1 MADIENS
8 TELLKQALDEFRTS
22 STLSSATLL
31 KLGRAANGL
40 TKDLKDSEKAI
51 EDETDQ
57 RLTLAK
63 TLKSFAKDMGSAAQ
77 AARENREDFR
87 SLKPAVDA
95 FGTAAKY
102 GASKVGDALSS
113 VGEAISGLST
123 FLGPKGKIVGMVV
136 GGVVGITGDIMKKY
150 GESAVEFAQM
160 YGKFAL
166 DEVQRV
172 SGAFRELAQVGGLG
186 GDSIDGLADRARGL
200 GLSMD
205 QYAKLIGRN
214 SEGLAAAG
222 VTVSGGARVLQ
233 QITTAGTEF
242 EDKFLKLGFSFEQ
255 QSEFSAKFL
264 ATQRNLTKINF
275 NDTKALSEAN
285 RKYLEQIDE
294 LARLTGQSRDKV
306 ASELEAMSRELR
318 FGATLA
324 IAEQKGTADAITKTA
339 KLLET
344 HGSKEI
350 AEGFKDIFGGA
361 TTERAQALMAA
372 TNNRAA
378 TIAEQLENGQITS
391 AEAMRQ
397 FQEAVRQTRQA
408 LGADEFER
416 RVGKLGTVLDPMLV
430 GMRRLSVAQDLN
442 AQTLGAATTEQK
454 KDATATGENV
464 QNLVDA
470 QKALRDFAVQ
480 IDEIVMK
487 KLFPTMAQNVRQ
499 LTEVLSAGASKL
511 AEILGVKTSGTTTAP
526 APPAPITGA
535 DVNQR
540 RVAAGQAPL
549 SPEAA
554 EAQAGRDAVQ
564 REMERRN
571 RSRAER
577 RQRNAPGGAVPAT
590 QPAPATPA
598 PGPQSAAPGS
608 DILSSLNIKSPESV
622 AGGSADPRL
631 LELAKKIQ
639 DMYPTARF
647 TALNDMFHQIN
658 YPNSKHTKGLALDFT
673 TNPAPM
679 DARQAMD
686 IKRSVQSLGFASV
699 KDEYFSDKNR
709 YTTGGHFHA
718 ELAYGGVV
726 SGPKSGYPALMHGTE
741 AVVPLPGG
749 RSIPV
754 EMTGMTDKI
763 GEQVAMMSQQIGRFD
778 QMIDLLQSSVDTQ
791 HKIYRATTG

>member
-8 TELLKQALDEFRTS
+8 TELLKQALDELRTS
-22 STLSSATLL
+22 TTLSSATLL
-31 KLGRAANGL
+31 KLGKTVDALN
-40 TKDLKDSEKAI
+40 KDYKESDKAI

-63 TLKSFAKDMGSAAQ
+63 TLKSFAKDLGSAAQ

-102 GASKVGDALSS
+102 GASKVGDAIAG
-113 VGEAISGLST
+113 VGEAISGLSL
-123 FLGPKGKIVGMVV
+123 FLGPKGRIAGMVV
-136 GGVVGITGDIMKKY
+136 GGIASITGGIMKKY

-222 VTVSGGARVLQ
+222 VTVSGGARVLER
-233 QITTAGTEF
+233 ITTAGTEF

-255 QSEFSAKFL
+255 QTEFSAKFL
-264 ATQRNLTKINF
+264 GYQRNLIKLNLDDGKKLT
-275 NDTKALSEAN
+275 EAN
-285 RKYLEQIDE
+285 QRYLEQVDE
-294 LARLTGQSRDKV
+294 LARLTGQNRDKV
-306 ASELEAMSRELR
+306 AADLEAMSRELR

-324 IAEQKGTADAITKTA
+324 IAEQKNTADAITKTA

-344 HGSKEI
+344 QGSKEL

-378 TIAEQLENGQITS
+378 AIAEDLENGKINEI
-391 AEAMRQ
+391 EAMRQ
-397 FQEAVRQTRQA
+397 FQAAVRETRQA

-430 GMRRLSVAQDLN
+430 GMRRLSVAQDFN
-442 AQTLGAATTEQK
+442 TESLGKAKKEQ
-454 KDATATGENV
+454 DADTNATGENV

-511 AEILGVKTSGTTTAP
+511 AEILGVKLSGTPTGP
-526 APPAPITGA
+526 ARPPATGPITGTN
-535 DVNQR
+535 VNER
-540 RVAAGQAPL
+540 RAAAGQAPL

-554 EAQAGRDAVQ
+554 EAQAGRDTVQ

-571 RSRAER
+571 ENSRRR
-577 RQRNAPGGAVPAT
+577 RQGLPPV
-590 QPAPATPA
+590 APAQAPAA
-598 PGPQSAAPGS
+598 PGPQSTAPGA
-608 DILSSLNIKSPESV
+608 DVLGSLKLKPGAENKGKSTDSLYAVAGEVHKMLNGDYKYFSGFNDREGRSKHASGQAFDLVLNDPTKYQSVLGQIKSLPGVSFAQFEPKGFVNPSGSISSGDHIHTEV
-622 AGGSADPRL
+622 SARNGFEGRISGPAGGY
-631 LELAKKIQ
+631 K
-639 DMYPTARF
+639 
-647 TALNDMFHQIN
+647 
-658 YPNSKHTKGLALDFT
+658 PNLT
-673 TNPAPM
+673 
-679 DARQAMD
+679 
-686 IKRSVQSLGFASV
+686 
-699 KDEYFSDKNR
+699 
-709 YTTGGHFHA
+709 
-718 ELAYGGVV
+718 
-726 SGPKSGYPALMHGTE
+726 MHGTE
-741 AVVPLPGG
+741 TLKIEPAKAGQT
-749 RSIPV
+749 STEQI
-754 EMTGMTDKI
+754 DK
-763 GEQVAMMSQQIGRFD
+763 QIDVMNAQLTRFD

>member
-8 TELLKQALDEFRTS
+8 TELLKQALDELKTS
-22 STLSSATLL
+22 TTLSSATLL
-31 KLGRAANGL
+31 KLGKTVNALN
-40 TKDLKDSEKAI
+40 KDYKESENAI

-63 TLKSFAKDMGSAAQ
+63 TLKSFAKDLGSAAQ

-102 GASKVGDALSS
+102 GASKVGDAIAG

-123 FLGPKGKIVGMVV
+123 FLGPKGKIIGMVV
-136 GGVVGITGDIMKKY
+136 GGVAGITGDIMKKY

-172 SGAFRELAQVGGLG
+172 SGAFREISNVGGLAG
-186 GDSIDGLADRARGL
+186 TSIDGFAESARAL

-222 VTVSGGARVLQ
+222 VTVSGGARVLE

-255 QSEFSAKFL
+255 QTEFSAKFL

-275 NDTKALSEAN
+275 DDTKKLSEAN
-285 RKYLEQIDE
+285 QKYLEQIDE

-306 ASELEAMSRELR
+306 SSELEAMSRELR

-344 HGSKEI
+344 QGSKEL

-397 FQEAVRQTRQA
+397 FQQAVRETRQA

-442 AQTLGAATTEQK
+442 AETLGTATTEQK
-454 KDATATGENV
+454 KDAEANGKNV

-511 AEILGVKTSGTTTAP
+511 AEILGVKIEGGPTAP
-526 APPAPITGA
+526 TAPTPITGA
-535 DVNQR
+535 DVNR
-540 RVAAGQAPL
+540 RREAAGQAPL

-571 RSRAER
+571 ENSRRR
-577 RQRNAPGGAVPAT
+577 RQGLPPIAPG
-590 QPAPATPA
+590 QAPAAPAA
-598 PGPQSAAPGS
+598 PGPQSTAPGAGVVG
-608 DILSSLNIKSPESV
+608 SLKLKPGAENKGKSTDSLYAVAGEVHKMLNGDYKYFSGFNDREGRSKHASGQAFDLVLNDPTKYQSVLGQIKSLPGVSFAQFEPKGFVNPSGSISSGDHIHTEV
-622 AGGSADPRL
+622 SARNGFEGRISGPAGGY
-631 LELAKKIQ
+631 K
-639 DMYPTARF
+639 
-647 TALNDMFHQIN
+647 
-658 YPNSKHTKGLALDFT
+658 PNLT
-673 TNPAPM
+673 
-679 DARQAMD
+679 
-686 IKRSVQSLGFASV
+686 
-699 KDEYFSDKNR
+699 
-709 YTTGGHFHA
+709 
-718 ELAYGGVV
+718 
-726 SGPKSGYPALMHGTE
+726 MHGTE
-741 AVVPLPGG
+741 TLKIEPAKAGQT
-749 RSIPV
+749 STEQI
-754 EMTGMTDKI
+754 DK
-763 GEQVAMMSQQIGRFD
+763 QIDVMNAQLTRFD

>member
-8 TELLKQALDEFRTS
+8 TELLKQALDELKTS
-22 STLSSATLL
+22 TTLSSATLL
-31 KLGRAANGL
+31 KLGKTVNEL
-40 TKDLKDSEKAI
+40 NKDYKDSEKAI

-57 RLTLAK
+57 RLTLTK
-63 TLKSFAKDMGSAAQ
+63 TLKSFAKDLGSAAQ

-102 GASKVGDALSS
+102 GASKVGDAIAG

-123 FLGPKGKIVGMVV
+123 FLGPKGKIAGMVV
-136 GGVVGITGDIMKKY
+136 GGIASITGGIMKKY

-172 SGAFRELAQVGGLG
+172 SGAFREIAQVGGLA
-186 GDSIDGLADRARGL
+186 GDSIDGFAERARGL

-275 NDTKALSEAN
+275 EDTKKLSEAN
-285 RKYLEQIDE
+285 RKYLEQVDE

-306 ASELEAMSRELR
+306 SSELEAMSRELR

-324 IAEQKGTADAITKTA
+324 IAEQKNTADAITKTA

-344 HGSKEI
+344 QGSKEL

-378 TIAEQLENGQITS
+378 AIAEDLENGKINEI
-391 AEAMRQ
+391 EAMRQ
-397 FQEAVRQTRQA
+397 FQAAVRETRQA

-430 GMRRLSVAQDLN
+430 GMRRLSVAQDFN
-442 AQTLGAATTEQK
+442 TESLGKAKKEQ
-454 KDATATGENV
+454 DADTNATGENV

-511 AEILGVKTSGTTTAP
+511 AEILGVKVAGTTAP
-526 APPAPITGA
+526 SAPPPITGA
-535 DVNQR
+535 QVNER
-540 RVAAGQAPL
+540 RAAAGQAPL

-571 RSRAER
+571 ENSRRR
-577 RQRNAPGGAVPAT
+577 RQGLPPVTPG
-590 QPAPATPA
+590 QAPAA
-598 PGPQSAAPGS
+598 PSAPAAPGAATAPGAS
-608 DILSSLNIKSPESV
+608 VVGSLKLKPGAENKGKSTDSLYAVAGEVHKMLNGDYKYFSGFNDREGRSKHASGQAFDLVLNDPTKYQSVLGQIKSLPGVSFAQFEPKGFVNPNGSISSGDHIHTEV
-622 AGGSADPRL
+622 SARNGFEGRISGPAGGY
-631 LELAKKIQ
+631 K
-639 DMYPTARF
+639 
-647 TALNDMFHQIN
+647 
-658 YPNSKHTKGLALDFT
+658 PNLT
-673 TNPAPM
+673 
-679 DARQAMD
+679 
-686 IKRSVQSLGFASV
+686 
-699 KDEYFSDKNR
+699 
-709 YTTGGHFHA
+709 
-718 ELAYGGVV
+718 
-726 SGPKSGYPALMHGTE
+726 MHGTE
-741 AVVPLPGG
+741 TLKIEPAKAGQT
-749 RSIPV
+749 STEQI
-754 EMTGMTDKI
+754 DK
-763 GEQVAMMSQQIGRFD
+763 QIDVMNAQLTRFD

>member
-1 MADIENS
+1 MAELENS
-8 TELLKQALDEFRTS
+8 TELLKQALDELRTS

-31 KLGRAANGL
+31 KLGKAANAL
-40 TKDLKDSEKAI
+40 SKDFKESEKAI

-57 RLTLAK
+57 RLTLSR

-77 AARENREDFR
+77 AARDNREDFR
-87 SLKPAVDA
+87 SLKPAVEA

-102 GASKVGDALSS
+102 GAGKVGDALAS
-113 VGEAISGLST
+113 VGEAISGLSM
-123 FLGPKGKIVGMVV
+123 FLGPKGRIVGMVV
-136 GGVVGITGDIMKKY
+136 GGVTSITGGIMKKY

-172 SGAFRELAQVGGLG
+172 SSSFREMAQVGGLAG
-186 GDSIDGLADRARGL
+186 TSIDGFAESARAL
-200 GLSMD
+200 GMSMD
-205 QYAKLIGRN
+205 QYAKMIGRN

-222 VTVSGGARVLQ
+222 VTVSGGAKALQ
-233 QITTAGTEF
+233 RITTVGTEF
-242 EDKFLKLGFSFEQ
+242 EEKFLKLGFGFEQ
-255 QSEFSAKFL
+255 QNEFTARFL
-264 ATQRNLTKINF
+264 ATQRNTTRINLD
-275 NDTKALSEAN
+275 DTKALSEAN
-285 RKYLEQIDE
+285 RRYLEQVDE
-294 LARLTGQSRDKV
+294 LARLTGQNRDKV
-306 ASELEAMSRELR
+306 ATDLEAMSRELR

-324 IAEQKGTADAITKTA
+324 IAEGKGTRQAIENTA

-361 TTERAQALMAA
+361 TTERSQALMAA

-378 TIAEQLENGQITS
+378 IIAEQLENGQITS

-442 AQTLGAATTEQK
+442 AQSLGVATTEQN
-454 KDATATGENV
+454 KDATATGENI
-464 QNLVDA
+464 QNLVQA
-470 QKALRDFAVQ
+470 QKSLRDFAVQ
-480 IDEIVMK
+480 LDEIVMK

-499 LTEVLSAGASKL
+499 LTEVLAAGADKL
-511 AEILGVKTSGTTTAP
+511 AQILGVKTTGVTATP
-526 APPAPITGA
+526 PQPPAPITGEQ
-535 DVNQR
+535 VNQR
-540 RVAAGQAPL
+540 RQAAGQAPL

-554 EAQAGRDAVQ
+554 EAQAGREAVQ

-571 RSRAER
+571 RSREER
-577 RQRNAPGGAVPAT
+577 RRRNAPGGAAA
-590 QPAPATPA
+590 PAPAAPAQTPTSTA
-598 PGPQSAAPGS
+598 PGTDALAG
-608 DILSSLNIKSPESV
+608 LNIKSAESV
-622 AGGSADPRL
+622 AGGAASPKL
-631 LELAKKIQ
+631 IELARKIQ
-639 DMYPTARF
+639 EMYPSAKF
-647 TALNDMFHQIN
+647 TALNDMFHQVN
-658 YPNSKHTKGLALDFT
+658 YPNSKHTRGLALDFV
-673 TNPAPM
+673 TNPPPM
-679 DARQAMD
+679 NPAQAAE
-686 IKRSVQSLGFASV
+686 IKRAVQGLGFASV
-699 KDEYFSDKNR
+699 KDEYFADKNR

-726 SGPKSGYPALMHGTE
+726 SGPKSGYPTLLHGTE

-763 GEQVAMMSQQIGRFD
+763 GEQVAMMSQQINRFD

-791 HKIYRATTG
+791 HKIYRATAG

>member
-1 MADIENS
+1 
-8 TELLKQALDEFRTS
+8 
-22 STLSSATLL
+22 
-31 KLGRAANGL
+31 
-40 TKDLKDSEKAI
+40 
-51 EDETDQ
+51 
-57 RLTLAK
+57 
-63 TLKSFAKDMGSAAQ
+63 
-77 AARENREDFR
+77 
-87 SLKPAVDA
+87 
-95 FGTAAKY
+95 
-102 GASKVGDALSS
+102 
-113 VGEAISGLST
+113 
-123 FLGPKGKIVGMVV
+123 
-136 GGVVGITGDIMKKY
+136 
-150 GESAVEFAQM
+150 
-160 YGKFAL
+160 
-166 DEVQRV
+166 
-172 SGAFRELAQVGGLG
+172 
-186 GDSIDGLADRARGL
+186 
-200 GLSMD
+200 
-205 QYAKLIGRN
+205 
-214 SEGLAAAG
+214 
-222 VTVSGGARVLQ
+222 
-233 QITTAGTEF
+233 
-242 EDKFLKLGFSFEQ
+242 
-255 QSEFSAKFL
+255 
-264 ATQRNLTKINF
+264 
-275 NDTKALSEAN
+275 
-285 RKYLEQIDE
+285 
-294 LARLTGQSRDKV
+294 
-306 ASELEAMSRELR
+306 
-318 FGATLA
+318 
-324 IAEQKGTADAITKTA
+324 
-339 KLLET
+339 
-344 HGSKEI
+344 
-350 AEGFKDIFGGA
+350 
-361 TTERAQALMAA
+361 MAA

>member
-8 TELLKQALDEFRTS
+8 TELLKQALDEFRAS
-22 STLSSATLL
+22 SALSSATLL
-31 KLGRAANGL
+31 KLGRASAGL
-40 TKDLKDSEKAI
+40 TKGLKDSEKAI

-123 FLGPKGKIVGMVV
+123 FLGPKGKIVGMVL

-222 VTVSGGARVLQ
+222 VTVSGGARVLER
-233 QITTAGTEF
+233 ITTAGTEF

-255 QSEFSAKFL
+255 QTEFSAKFL
-264 ATQRNLTKINF
+264 GYQRNLIKLNLDDGKKLT
-275 NDTKALSEAN
+275 EAN
-285 RKYLEQIDE
+285 QRYLEQVDE
-294 LARLTGQSRDKV
+294 LARLTGQNRDKV
-306 ASELEAMSRELR
+306 AADLEAMSRELR

-339 KLLET
+339 KILET
-344 HGSKEI
+344 QGSKEL

-378 TIAEQLENGQITS
+378 TIAEDLENGKINEI
-391 AEAMRQ
+391 EAMRQ
-397 FQEAVRQTRQA
+397 FQAAVRETRQA

-430 GMRRLSVAQDLN
+430 GMRRLSVAQDFN
-442 AQTLGAATTEQK
+442 AESLGKAKTEQD
-454 KDATATGENV
+454 KDSKATGENV
-464 QNLVDA
+464 ENLVKA
-470 QKALRDFAVQ
+470 QKSLRDFAVQ

-487 KLFPTMAQNVRQ
+487 KIFPTMAKNVEQ
-499 LTEVLSAGASKL
+499 LTGVLSAGASKL
-511 AEILGVKTSGTTTAP
+511 AEILGVKVSGTPTPTVP
-526 APPAPITGA
+526 ARPPATGPITGTN
-535 DVNQR
+535 VNER
-540 RVAAGQAPL
+540 RAAAGQAPL
-549 SPEAA
+549 SPDAA
-554 EAQAGRDAVQ
+554 EAQAGREAVQ

-571 RSRAER
+571 QSRTER
-577 RQRNAPGGAVPAT
+577 RQRNTPAS
-590 QPAPATPA
+590 APATPA

-608 DILSSLNIKSPESV
+608 DILSGLNIKSPESV

-647 TALNDMFHQIN
+647 TALNDMFHQVN

-709 YTTGGHFHA
+709 YTSGGHFHA